1 MLPAADA
8 PDPALPAGE
17 PITLRIPPWNM
28 AVYTQAIAAALNT
41 PQHRAIRRKYDAA
54 WFVLGFASA
63 LLMAW
68 LLRKYAMPANVYSIT
83 LCFVWGGLMTG
94 VFFYLQGMARMQSM
108 RKMHTAFMD
117 GYEIHINPASG
128 LIAFVT
134 PFCQVFVERQ
144 HIRCVQKI
152 GEHFIF
158 MPQSTLMFYHLPQ
171 SVLVASGREAH
182 VRQFF
187 DGKLPA

>member
-1 MLPAADA
+1 
-8 PDPALPAGE
+8 
-17 PITLRIPPWNM
+17 M
-28 AVYTQAIAAALNT
+28 ATALNT
-41 PQHRAIRRKYDAA
+41 PQYKAIHRKYGAV
-54 WFVLGFASA
+54 WLVLVFAST

-68 LLRKYAMPANVYSIT
+68 LLKKYAIPANVYSIA
-83 LCFVWGGLMTG
+83 LCFVWGGLMAG
-94 VFFYLQGMARMQSM
+94 ILFYLQGMARMQAM
-108 RKMHTAFMD
+108 RKMYAEFMD

-171 SVLVASGREAH
+171 SVLAASGREAH